1 MKRHFLFVTIFA
13 SFFGASIAS
22 IPELKAQSAQGVQ
35 KLGQLA
41 EQLQLTPQQTIQLM
55 PILKA
60 EAPEVQA
67 IKTDPSLSRIQKFER
82 LKAVH
87 DRTDPQV
94 RAILTPQQYQKLQ
107 EIRRTEIQQAIR
119 QNR

>member
-1 MKRHFLFVTIFA
+1 MKWHFLLVTILGLF
-13 SFFGASIAS
+13 SLIPSIR
-22 IPELKAQSAQGVQ
+22 ELDAQSTQRVQ
-35 KLGQLA
+35 KLEQLA

-60 EAPEVQA
+60 EAPEIQA
-67 IKTDPSLSRIQKFER
+67 IKTDPSLSRIQKLER

-94 RAILTPQQYQKLQ
+94 RAILTPQQYQRLQ
-107 EIRRTEIQQAIR
+107 EIRRTEIQQAIQQHR
-119 QNR
+119 

>member
-1 MKRHFLFVTIFA
+1 MKRHFLLVAIFA
-13 SFFGASIAS
+13 LFSLIPSIRQ
-22 IPELKAQSAQGVQ
+22 LDAQPTQRVQ
-35 KLGQLA
+35 KLEQLA

-60 EAPEVQA
+60 EAPEIQT
-67 IKTDPSLSRIQKFER
+67 IKSDPSLSRIQKLER

-94 RAILTPQQYQKLQ
+94 RAILTPQQYQRLQ

>member
-1 MKRHFLFVTIFA
+1 MKRHFLLVTIFGL
-13 SFFGASIAS
+13 FTLIPSIR
-22 IPELKAQSAQGVQ
+22 ELDAQSTQRVQ
-35 KLGQLA
+35 KLEQLA

-60 EAPEVQA
+60 EAPEIQA
-67 IKTDPSLSRIQKFER
+67 IKTDPSLSRIQKLER

-94 RAILTPQQYQKLQ
+94 RAILTPQQYQRLQ
-107 EIRRTEIQQAIR
+107 EIRRTEIQQAIQQHR
-119 QNR
+119 

>member
-1 MKRHFLFVTIFA
+1 MKRHVLFVTVLAIFSCA
-13 SFFGASIAS
+13 FIAS
-22 IPELKAQSAQGVQ
+22 IRELDAQSAQGVQ
-35 KLGQLA
+35 KFEQLA

-67 IKTDPSLSRIQKFER
+67 IKNDSSLSRIQKLER

-87 DRTDPQV
+87 DRADPQV
-94 RAILTPQQYQKLQ
+94 KAILTPQQYQRLQ